1 MMLVARRGPLHIT
14 LHIEA
19 GRDYSVEMEEM
30 DDPLVAAAPKEVPLA
45 SAPLVRVI
53 AQVRFPEVLSLEQRD
68 HVAAFQET
76 VRSAYPVLRQE
87 QTQGVLIG
95 PSGVSPVKPRTAWRF
110 ADAEGSWR
118 VSLAPDFIALETT
131 RYKSR
136 LDFFSRFADIV
147 RALDKHVEPKLVDR
161 LGVRYIDRVSGAA
174 VDEISGL
181 VRAEVRGITGTRV
194 ASHASHAL
202 SESMFELD
210 DSRVVARWG
219 LLAPNTTVDP
229 AAIEPIPER
238 SWVLDLDMFSARP
251 APFAIDRVVDDAK
264 RYAERIYTF
273 FRWAVTDE
281 FLRRYGGSP

>member
-1 MMLVARRGPLHIT
+1 
-14 LHIEA
+14 
-19 GRDYSVEMEEM
+19 M
-30 DDPLVAAAPKEVPLA
+30 DDPLVAAPPAEVPLTN
-45 SAPLVRVI
+45 APLVRVI

-76 VRSAYPVLRQE
+76 VRAAYPVLRQE

-95 PSGVSPVKPRTAWRF
+95 PSGVSPVKPRIAWRF

-118 VSLAPDFIALETT
+118 LSLAPDFVALETT
-131 RYKSR
+131 RYGSR
-136 LDFFSRFADIV
+136 ADFFSRFAEVV

-161 LGVRYIDRVSGAA
+161 LGVRYIDRVSGSAM
-174 VDEISGL
+174 DQISSL
-181 VRAEVRGITGTRV
+181 VRPEVRGITGTRV

-202 SESMFELD
+202 SESMFEVD

-219 LLAPNTTVDP
+219 LLAKDATVDP
-229 AAIEPIPER
+229 AAIEPIPEP

-251 APFAIDRVVDDAK
+251 VPFVVDRVVEDAT